1 MMWAQAQTHNLRWP
15 TKSVRNWP
23 VMQRRGWGPT
33 HPLEDTTTCPSD
45 CKLRSSNT
53 SRLSLSLS
61 LSLLTWTHFIGC
73 GPHIF
78 SLFIIFFYF
87 FYFFI
92 FAFCACPRWNSCLP
106 LLILIIY
113 FLKKMG
119 NRKRK
124 RKVLFY

>member
-61 LSLLTWTHFIGC
+61 LLADVDPFHWVWA
-73 GPHIF
+73 PHIL
-78 SLFIIFFYF
+78 SLHYFFLFFYF
-87 FYFFI
+87 
-92 FAFCACPRWNSCLP
+92 R
-106 LLILIIY
+106 LLRLSA
-113 FLKKMG
+113 LE
-119 NRKRK
+119 
-124 RKVLFY
+124 